1 MSEIIQQYTT
11 SPSTRVLVK
20 RALRAIRRD
29 FMAAESEPGIVSP
42 AMFVD
47 YLRLHLSDHERE
59 HFCVIFLD
67 NQNRIIEAEN
77 IFSGTLNHVGIH
89 PRIIARKALLRN
101 AAAVL
106 LAHNHPSGVVTPS
119 QADKTIT
126 GHIVKSLSLLDIKT
140 LDHIIVSPGDSYYS
154 FAEHGLL

>member
-1 MSEIIQQYTT
+1 MSEMTLQYTT
-11 SPSTRVLVK
+11 SPATRELVE
-20 RALRAIRRD
+20 RALRAIKND
-29 FMAAESEPGIVSP
+29 FMTAESEPGIVSP
-42 AMFVD
+42 EMFVD
-47 YLRLHLSDHERE
+47 YLRLQLSDHERE

-77 IFSGTLNHVGIH
+77 IFSGTLNHVSIH

-106 LAHNHPSGVVTPS
+106 LAHNHPSGEVIPS
-119 QADKTIT
+119 QADRTVT
-126 GHIVKSLSLLDIKT
+126 EHIVKYLSMLDIKT
-140 LDHIIVSPGDSYYS
+140 LDHMIFSPDDSYYS

>member
-1 MSEIIQQYTT
+1 MSEITLQYTT
-11 SPSTRVLVK
+11 SQATKELVE
-20 RALRAIRRD
+20 RALRAIKSD

-47 YLRLHLSDHERE
+47 YLRLQLSDHERE

-77 IFSGTLNHVGIH
+77 IFSGTLNHVSIH
-89 PRIIARKALLRN
+89 PRIIARKALIRN

-106 LAHNHPSGVVTPS
+106 LAHNHPSGEVNPS
-119 QADKTIT
+119 PADKTVT
-126 GHIVKSLSLLDIKT
+126 EHIVKCLSMLDIKT
-140 LDHIIVSPGDSYYS
+140 LDHMIVSPGENYYS